1 MYQALYRKYRPL
13 IFSDVYGQDHITYT
27 LQSQI
32 ESQKTAHAYL
42 FTGSRGTGKT
52 TCAKILSRAINC
64 EHPVNGNPCNEC
76 KSCLEILKGGA
87 SDVLE
92 IDAASNNGVD
102 NIRDIRDEVMYAPA
116 ALKKRVYIID
126 EVHMLSTGAFNALL
140 KTLEEPPEHVVFIL
154 ATTEVHKI
162 PATIL
167 SRCQRY
173 DFKRI
178 SVTDITNALEK
189 ICEKEGIEAE
199 KEGIEL
205 IARLADGGMRDA
217 LSILDKCGTLQ
228 EKITSELVKKTVGIA
243 KNDYVFDISKAVIER
258 NSEKCIEVLN
268 EIYNNS
274 VDLNLF
280 VNQLIN
286 HYRDMMMVKTVTL
299 KDISTIVT
307 ASPEEMEKYEEL
319 SKSYSLAQI
328 LAVINI
334 LNETMDKLYR
344 NIDKKI
350 QVEMCL
356 IRLCNPKMWIVE
368 DEIISRLN
376 SLENKIVS
384 GNITVK
390 TEEAPK
396 KPQKPAPKIPK
407 EEKVETEMEL
417 PTNEDGQKEERLTK
431 WAEIVKQINDSGN
444 KQLYSFIVKT
454 KAMLKGDILKV
465 YVSDFFAFQILSQ
478 KKMVEKLSNIV
489 FEVTGKN
496 YTCKIINQD
505 EKKDMS
511 DPFEEFL
518 ENSKDDIIEIN

>member
-32 ESQKTAHAYL
+32 EKGKTAHAYL

-52 TCAKILSRAINC
+52 TCAKILSRAVNC
-64 EHPVNGNPCNEC
+64 ENPLNGNPCNKC
-76 KSCLEILKGGA
+76 KSCLEVLKGGV

-116 ALKKRVYIID
+116 SLKKRVYIID

-178 SVTDITNALEK
+178 GINDITTALEK
-189 ICEKEGIEAE
+189 ICEKENIETD
-199 KEGIEL
+199 KDGLEL

-217 LSILDKCGTLQ
+217 LSILDKCCTLQ
-228 EKITSELVKKTVGIA
+228 EKITSNLVKKTVGISE
-243 KNDYVFDISKAVIER
+243 NDYIYDISKAVIKR
-258 NSEKCIEVLN
+258 DSEKCIEVLN
-268 EIYNNS
+268 ELYSNS

-280 VNQLIN
+280 INQLIN
-286 HYRDMMMVKTVTL
+286 HYRNLMMVKTVTM
-299 KDISTIVT
+299 KDISDIVN
-307 ASPEEMEKYEEL
+307 ASFEEMEEYESL
-319 SKSYSLAQI
+319 SKSYTLPQI

-334 LNETMDKLYR
+334 LQETMDKLYR

-368 DEIISRLN
+368 DEILSRLN
-376 SLENKIVS
+376 SLENKISS

-390 TEEAPK
+390 TEEKPNTEKKEVKKNPEK
-396 KPQKPAPKIPK
+396 KPEKK
-407 EEKVETEMEL
+407 EIKKVESDA
-417 PTNEDGQKEERLTK
+417 PKEERLTK

-454 KAMLKGDILKV
+454 KAMVSGDVLNV
-465 YVSDFFAFQILSQ
+465 YVSDSFAFQILSQ
-478 KKMVEKLSNIV
+478 KKMVEKLAGIV
-489 FEVTGKN
+489 FDVTGKN
-496 YTCKIINQD
+496 YNCKIINEN

>member
-32 ESQKTAHAYL
+32 EKGKTAHAYL

-52 TCAKILSRAINC
+52 TCAKILSRAVNC
-64 EHPVNGNPCNEC
+64 QNPVNGNPCNQCE
-76 KSCLEILKGGA
+76 SCREVLKGGI

-116 ALKKRVYIID
+116 SLKKRVYIID

-178 SVTDITNALEK
+178 GITDITNSLEK
-189 ICEKEGIEAE
+189 VCKKEGIETE
-199 KEGIEL
+199 TEGLEL
-205 IARLADGGMRDA
+205 IARLSDGGMRDA
-217 LSILDKCGTLQ
+217 LSILDKCCAMQ
-228 EKITSELVKKTVGIA
+228 EKITSQLVKRTVGIA
-243 KNDYVFDISKAVIER
+243 ENDYLFDVSKSVIER
-258 NSEKCIEVLN
+258 DSERCIELIT
-268 EIYNNS
+268 EIHENS

-280 VNQLIN
+280 INQLIT
-286 HYRDMMMVKTVTL
+286 HYRNMMMVKTVTV
-299 KDISTIVT
+299 KNVSDIVL
-307 ASPEEMEKYEEL
+307 ASPDEISKYEEISKRYTL
-319 SKSYSLAQI
+319 SEI
-328 LAVINI
+328 LSVLNI
-334 LNETMDKLYR
+334 LQDTMDKLYK
-344 NIDKKI
+344 NTDKKI

-356 IRLCNPKMWIVE
+356 IRLCNPKMWAVE

-376 SLENKIVS
+376 ALENKIAS
-384 GNITVK
+384 GNITI
-390 TEEAPK
+390 EEKKNPPKKAPK
-396 KPQKPAPKIPK
+396 VEEKPPVIK
-407 EEKVETEMEL
+407 EEKEE
-417 PTNEDGQKEERLTK
+417 NKGEERLLK
-431 WAEIVKQINDSGN
+431 WAEIVKQVNDSGN

-454 KAMLKGDILKV
+454 KAMASGDILNI
-465 YVSDFFAFQILSQ
+465 YTSDQFAYQILSQ
-478 KKMVEKLSNIV
+478 KKMVEKLASIV
-489 FEVTGKN
+489 FDVTGKN
-496 YTCKIINQD
+496 YTCKIINED
-505 EKKDMS
+505 KKADMT
-511 DPFEEFL
+511 DPLEEFF